1 MAITAA
7 TDGNMR
13 SDSNAAQFRD
23 EVRGW
28 LAANVPVGW
37 RESMTGATTA
47 AFIASQQQWMKKLV
61 GAGYATSHWSK
72 EWPGGGRPLAEQM
85 IIAEEMAR
93 ADAPR
98 LLLYFISLYHAA
110 LTLME
115 WGSEE
120 QKLRHLP
127 AILQGEIWCQG
138 FSEPNAGSDLASLK
152 TRAERHGD
160 HYVVN
165 GQKIWSTLGQYADY
179 CLLLVRT
186 DSTGPKQAGITYLLM
201 DTKSAGIVR
210 RPIRQMTGDEEFA
223 EIFLENVKVP
233 VANRLGE
240 ENAGWRIAQT
250 TLTSERGL
258 TILELCERL
267 YGARWRLLGA
277 MGEKEGV
284 VQDDQLRREA
294 VDVFV
299 KIDALRALVND
310 MMVKLMAGEDIGG
323 AASFV
328 KLMYAAVLREFSAL
342 GERAGGIQAQLLSG
356 FTLGGGYETGNW
368 AFDFMNSYQWT
379 IAGGSNEVQRNIVAE
394 RILGMP
400 REKWLGP

>member
-1 MAITAA
+1 MASET
-7 TDGNMR
+7 
-13 SDSNAAQFRD
+13 QFRSQ
-23 EVRGW
+23 VRHW
-28 LAANVPVGW
+28 LQGHVPAGW
-37 RESMTGATTA
+37 RESMTEATTE
-47 AFIASQQQWMKKLV
+47 AFIAQQRAWMKTLV
-61 GAGYATSHWSK
+61 GAGFATSHWSK
-72 EWPGGGRPLAEQM
+72 EWPGGGRSLAEQI

-110 LTLME
+110 MTLME
-115 WGSEE
+115 WGTEE
-120 QKLRHLP
+120 QKSRHLP
-127 AILQGEIWCQG
+127 AILRGEIWCQG
-138 FSEPNAGSDLASLK
+138 FSEPNAGSDLASLR

-201 DTKSAGIVR
+201 DTRSEGIVR

-223 EIFLENVKVP
+223 EIFLQDVKIP

-267 YGARWRLLGA
+267 HCARWRLLAA
-277 MGEKEGV
+277 MGEKDGIV
-284 VQDDQLRREA
+284 RDDQFRREA

-299 KIDALRALVND
+299 KIDALRALVGD
-310 MMVKLMAGEDIGG
+310 MMVKLMAGQDLAGS
-323 AASFV
+323 ASFV
-328 KLMYAAVLREFSAL
+328 KLLYARVLREFAAL
-342 GERAGGIQAQLLSG
+342 GERAGGGSHLLSG

-394 RILGMP
+394 RVLGMP
-400 REKWLGP
+400 REKWHAT

>member
-1 MAITAA
+1 MT
-7 TDGNMR
+7 
-13 SDSNAAQFRD
+13 SDMSFRNH
-23 EVRGW
+23 VRDW
-28 LAANVPVGW
+28 LHGHVPAGW
-37 RESMTGATTA
+37 RESMTAATTE
-47 AFIASQQQWMKKLV
+47 AFIAQQREWMKTLV
-61 GAGYATSHWSK
+61 GAGFATSHWGR
-72 EWPGGGRPLAEQM
+72 EWPGGGRPLAEQI

-115 WGSEE
+115 WGTEE
-120 QKLRHLP
+120 QKSRHLP

-138 FSEPNAGSDLASLK
+138 FSEPNAGSDLASLR

-160 HYVVN
+160 NYIVN

-186 DSTGPKQAGITYLLM
+186 DSAGPKQAGITYLLM
-201 DTKSAGIVR
+201 DTRSEGVVR
-210 RPIRQMTGDEEFA
+210 RPLKQMTGDEEFA
-223 EIFLENVKVP
+223 EIFLQDVKIP
-233 VANRLGE
+233 VGNRLGE

-267 YGARWRLLGA
+267 YCARWRLLAA
-277 MGEKEGV
+277 MGENDGI
-284 VQDDQLRREA
+284 VQDDQFRREA

-299 KIDALRALVND
+299 RIDALRALVGE
-310 MMVKLMAGEDIGG
+310 MMIKLMAGKDIAG

-328 KLMYAAVLREFSAL
+328 KLLYARVLRKFAAL
-342 GERAGGIQAQLLSG
+342 GERAGGSAHLLSG

-394 RILGMP
+394 RVLGMP
-400 REKWLGP
+400 REKWQPT